1 MKRKSGSSGDSLDLL
16 LDTICNTFGGIL
28 FISMLVVIL
37 VNAASQDVSSS
48 LPTQVDHQRLVES
61 RRQLSDMTIKL
72 DSLRRA
78 VRQTEQL
85 RDRFTDAEGQ
95 AVIDDLQVL
104 QDTTELLHETR
115 DASLGE
121 LAETQELINETA
133 RETARLRVAMRNAQQ
148 DLAATQ
154 RQLESEVA
162 LRSRTSKLP
171 RQKTTTRQQ
180 APFFLKAGRLCSYAN
195 VDSRGNL
202 SRNETEVRL
211 LEEGGKT
218 FAVPVGGAGLM
229 FKPDGSNV
237 DEVTRRLEPFYESKY
252 FIAIVVWDDSFE
264 QFQIIKDAAVRGNY
278 EYQLIP
284 MSRDEKI
291 YIGEAVDQP
300 TVQ

>member
-229 FKPDGSNV
+229 VKPDGSNV
-237 DEVTRRLEPFYESKY
+237 DEVTRRLEPFDESKY
-252 FIAIVVWDDSFE
+252 LIAIVVWDDSFE

>member
-85 RDRFTDAEGQ
+85 RDRFTDADSQ

-133 RETARLRVAMRNAQQ
+133 RETARLREAMTAAQQ
-148 DLAATQ
+148 DLAAAK

-202 SRNETEVRL
+202 SRNEAEVRL
-211 LEEGGKT
+211 LEDGGKT
-218 FAVPVGGAGLM
+218 FAVPVSGSGLIV
-229 FKPDGSNV
+229 KPDGSNV
-237 DEVTRRLEPFYESKY
+237 DEVTRRLKPFDGSKY

-264 QFQIIKDAAVRGNY
+264 EFQIIKDAAVRGNY

-284 MSRDEKI
+284 MARDEKI
-291 YIGEAVDQP
+291 YIGESVDQP

>member
-61 RRQLSDMTIKL
+61 RRQLSDMTITL

-85 RDRFTDAEGQ
+85 RDRFTDADSQ
-95 AVIDDLQVL
+95 AVIDDLQAL
-104 QDTTELLHETR
+104 QGTTELLHETR

-133 RETARLRVAMRNAQQ
+133 RETARLRVAMRNARQ

-229 FKPDGSNV
+229 VKPDGSNV
-237 DEVTRRLEPFYESKY
+237 DEVTRRLEPFDESKY

>member
-229 FKPDGSNV
+229 VKPDGSNV
-237 DEVTRRLEPFYESKY
+237 DEVTRRLEPFDESKY

>member
-1 MKRKSGSSGDSLDLL
+1 
-16 LDTICNTFGGIL
+16 
-28 FISMLVVIL
+28 MLVVIL

-229 FKPDGSNV
+229 VKPDGSNV
-237 DEVTRRLEPFYESKY
+237 DEVTRRLEPFDESKY

>member
-1 MKRKSGSSGDSLDLL
+1 MKRNSGSSCDSHDLL
-16 LDTICNTFGGIL
+16 LHTIGNTIGGIL

-229 FKPDGSNV
+229 VKPDGSNV
-237 DEVTRRLEPFYESKY
+237 DEVTRRLEPFDESKY

>member
-85 RDRFTDAEGQ
+85 RDRFTDADSQ
-95 AVIDDLQVL
+95 AVIDDLQAL
-104 QDTTELLHETR
+104 QGTTELLHETR

-229 FKPDGSNV
+229 VKPDGSNV
-237 DEVTRRLEPFYESKY
+237 DEVTRRLEPFDESKY

>member
-85 RDRFTDAEGQ
+85 RDRFTDKDGQ
-95 AVIDDLQVL
+95 AIIDDLAAL
-104 QDTTELLHETR
+104 KATTAALHESR
-115 DASLGE
+115 DASLGL
-121 LAETQELINETA
+121 LAGTQELINNTA
-133 RETARLRVAMRNAQQ
+133 RETERLREAIRTAQQ
-148 DLAATQ
+148 DLAAAK
-154 RQLESEVA
+154 RQLESEVS

-171 RQKTTTRQQ
+171 RQKQTTRQQ
-180 APFFLKAGRLCSYAN
+180 VPFFLKAGRLCSYAI

-202 SRNETEVRL
+202 SRNEAEVRL
-211 LEEGGKT
+211 QEEGGKKY
-218 FAVPVGGAGLM
+218 AVPVGGSGLIV
-229 FKPDGSNV
+229 KPDGSNV
-237 DEVTRRLEPFYESKY
+237 DEVTRRLEPFDESKY

-264 QFQIIKDAAVRGNY
+264 EFQIIKDAAVRGNY

-284 MSRDEKI
+284 MPRDEKI
-291 YIGEAVDQP
+291 YMGESVDQQ

>member
-72 DSLRRA
+72 DSLRLA

-115 DASLGE
+115 DASLWE

-229 FKPDGSNV
+229 VKPDGSNV
-237 DEVTRRLEPFYESKY
+237 DEVTRRLEPFDESKY

>member
-162 LRSRTSKLP
+162 LRSRTSKVP

-229 FKPDGSNV
+229 VKPDGSNV
-237 DEVTRRLEPFYESKY
+237 DEVTRRLEPFDESKY

>member
-37 VNAASQDVSSS
+37 VNAASHDVSSS
-48 LPTQVDHQRLVES
+48 MPARGDHQRLVES

-78 VRQTEQL
+78 VRQTEEL
-85 RDRFTDAEGQ
+85 RDRFTDADSQVDIDELQ
-95 AVIDDLQVL
+95 ALQS
-104 QDTTELLHETR
+104 TTEVLHETR
-115 DASLGE
+115 DANLQK
-121 LAETQELINETA
+121 LAETQESINETTS
-133 RETARLRVAMRNAQQ
+133 ETERLRAAMRNARQE
-148 DLAATQ
+148 LAAAQ

-180 APFFLKAGRLCSYAN
+180 AGFFLKAGRLCSYAKF
-195 VDSRGNL
+195 DSRGNL
-202 SRNETEVRL
+202 IRNETEVRVQ
-211 LEEGGKT
+211 EEEGKT
-218 FAVPVGGAGLM
+218 FAVPVAGAGLLV
-229 FKPDGSNV
+229 KPDGSNGDKV
-237 DEVTRRLEPFYESKY
+237 ASRLEPFDKAEY

-264 QFQIIKDAAVRGNY
+264 QFQIVKEAAVRGNY

-284 MSRDEKI
+284 MTQDEKV
-291 YIGEAVDQP
+291 YIGEAAERA